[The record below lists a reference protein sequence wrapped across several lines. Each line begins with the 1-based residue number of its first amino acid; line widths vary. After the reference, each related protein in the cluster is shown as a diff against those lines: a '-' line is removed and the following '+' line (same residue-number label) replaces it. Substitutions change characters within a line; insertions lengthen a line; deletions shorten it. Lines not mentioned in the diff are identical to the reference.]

1 MAQEKDFFHEAKG
14 RVEHLLLKV
23 FGDKAPSVEVN
34 GDDHTDWS
42 IDIDNWVSL
51 YRPVDPDMDIAVQ
64 KGVINLGPW
73 QVAEIRYSPGSREV
87 QPDVSVDDVGEP
99 HRSLDFAF
107 IAACK
112 LVVAEIV
119 SSVLEEEFCEDMADE
134 PAAPH
139 SWKP

>member
-1 MAQEKDFFHEAKG
+1 VLNEKEFFEQAKA
-14 RVEHLLLKV
+14 RVEHLLSKV
-23 FGDKAPSVEVN
+23 FGEKAPSVEIN

-42 IDIDNWVSL
+42 IDIDSWVSL
-51 YRPVDPDMDIAVQ
+51 YRPLDPEDDIAVQ
-64 KGVINLGPW
+64 KGVVNLGPW
-73 QVAEIRYSPGSREV
+73 QVAEMHYSPGSREI

-99 HRSLDFAF
+99 HRSLDYAF

-119 SSVLEEEFCEDMADE
+119 SSVLEEELYDEDE